1 MHKYLLLLKLT
12 WENSLVYRTSL
23 LVWRLQQ
30 FLSTVMSL
38 TLWTVIFSGGGQVFG
53 YERSQMITYV
63 FLASALQ
70 SVILATNLH
79 GLANTIYS
87 GELTNLLLKPL
98 RVFWYFGMQDIAD
111 KLKNFS
117 FIIIETIILFFIF
130 KPEIVVPSWPV
141 LLLFLLWVFEG
152 ALVNFFITLLFGSL
166 GFWSPETW
174 GPRFLFFMII
184 DFTAGKLFPLD
195 ILPNV
200 VRQALYFTPFPYLS
214 YAQIQLFLGRLS
226 PSEML
231 SNFFVLTGWV
241 IALGVASM
249 LVWKRGLKDYA
260 AAGM

>member
-23 LVWRLQQ
+23 IIWRVQQ
-30 FLSTVMSL
+30 FLSTIMSL

-53 YERSQMITYV
+53 YERSQMISYV
-63 FLASALQ
+63 FLVSALQ

-79 GLANTIYS
+79 GLAGTIYS
-87 GELTNLLLKPL
+87 GDLTNVLLKPL
-98 RVFWYFGMQDIAD
+98 KIFWYFGVQDVAD

-117 FIIIETIILFFIF
+117 FIILETIILYFIF
-130 KPEIVVPSWPV
+130 KPELVIPP
-141 LLLFLLWVFEG
+141 LPIFLLFLVWVLCG
-152 ALVNFFITLLFGSL
+152 AMVNFFITLLFGSL
-166 GFWSPETW
+166 GFWSNETW

-195 ILPNV
+195 ILPSV
-200 VRQALYFTPFPYLS
+200 IRQALYFTPFPYLS

-226 PSEML
+226 PTDIILNSL
-231 SNFFVLTGWV
+231 VLAGWV
-241 IALGVASM
+241 IGLGVAAR
-249 LVWKRGLKDYA
+249 LVWRRGLKDYA